1 MITWCQ
7 LSDVIYT
14 EEACVKVGPHLFAIL
29 TVGFIS
35 TNAALAAHR
44 PHHFSAVAHSGH
56 YVSKESPTSGS
67 SGDSAL
73 EPVKTGRSSDSVRD
87 RGPGHDLG
95 QSAKTDNS
103 ANYASKRNFGKSQTT
118 GDTTDTAP
126 NREHHHDVTPG
137 IGLGNKE
144 GPEATSI
151 DISITVNQRPVSRR
165 NVRHHF
171 DRNAKTGRTT
181 KTARSTSPE
190 AKRRHALT
198 HPREIHFASHRGSH
212 RNAIGARVEQERAD
226 HGQADAHYKMRHDR
240 ALEQKPP
247 EHDKAIDLPN
257 SVVHRDS
264 APTTSPV
271 THGLDAGL
279 AGRTTI
285 EQLSPNASKTA
296 RISGLSISG
305 TDSFRPRFD
314 TGAVGGPAQINKIN
328 INTGVLSGNM
338 FHPRHP

>member
-1 MITWCQ
+1 
-7 LSDVIYT
+7 
-14 EEACVKVGPHLFAIL
+14 VKVDPHLFAIL

-35 TNAALAAHR
+35 TNAAFAAHR
-44 PHHFSAVAHSGH
+44 SHHFSVPAHSGH

-67 SGDSAL
+67 SGDSTL
-73 EPVKTGRSSDSVRD
+73 EPVKTGSSSDSVRD

-103 ANYASKRNFGKSQTT
+103 ANDASKRNFGKSRTT

-126 NREHHHDVTPG
+126 NREPHHAVTPG
-137 IGLGNKE
+137 VGLGNKE
-144 GPEATSI
+144 SPETSI
-151 DISITVNQRPVSRR
+151 DTSITVNQRPVSLR

-171 DRNAKTGRTT
+171 DRKANTGRTT
-181 KTARSTSPE
+181 KTARATSPE
-190 AKRRHALT
+190 AKRRHSLT

-212 RNAIGARVEQERAD
+212 RNAIGARVEQEHAD
-226 HGQADAHYKMRHDR
+226 RGQANAHDKMRYEK
-240 ALEQKPP
+240 ALEHKPP
-247 EHDKAIDLPN
+247 EHDKAIEPAN
-257 SVVHRDS
+257 GVVHRDIA
-264 APTTSPV
+264 APTSAV